1 MTPSGPQECV
11 GCVFPRDS
19 VPEHYRRAQGGN
31 WQTEGQNKQR
41 GGERHSFRAVERTS

>member
-41 GGERHSFRAVERTS
+41 GGENTLVRGVTK

>member
-19 VPEHYRRAQGGN
+19 VPEHYRRAQRGN
-31 WQTEGQNKQR
+31 RQTEGQNKQR
-41 GGERHSFRAVERTS
+41 GGENILHVVRGVTK